1 MLKFSPE
8 LLFEHTLESAAS
20 PASIYPHFPPSAI
33 SKNSPDPASNQ
44 GNEAQE
50 QARANGNN
58 NGSSNET
65 PSVNVDKDWPA
76 EETSIIEEGGPG
88 RSFGDRVPDPDN
100 AVAPSGERSEPVG
113 VPDLLGETG
122 LQDDIP
128 QIVLQDTDVDAN
140 RPAAGYSVSQEPLH
154 GDAQSPEYHQ
164 QSEGSQS
171 SDADVAASWT
181 DYIPMTDNVP
191 GLVNEVVYWQ
201 DFLEKDVD
209 VDSPISHS
217 KPYPEALLSE
227 EGDDNEEDDDSEED
241 DDAALDTI
249 SREIDL
255 WKEIATADLDMAEE
269 GNPFGDDDEEYMEDV
284 PIELA
289 VQVIKAMQVQPV
301 WRDSDGPDGA
311 GGEVTWINED
321 EFGWGEEEERPWE
334 EEDGY
339 DSQWAPSANVNPQS
353 SRLIALIFQT
363 IDGESSPS
371 SKLYIAATQYTSA

>member
-20 PASIYPHFPPSAI
+20 PASIYPHFPPSAV
-33 SKNSPDPASNQ
+33 SKNSPDPASNH

-50 QARANGNN
+50 QASANGNN
-58 NGSSNET
+58 N
-65 PSVNVDKDWPA
+65 VNMDKDWPA
-76 EETSIIEEGGPG
+76 DEASIIEEGGPG
-88 RSFGDRVPDPDN
+88 RSFDDRVPDSDN

-113 VPDLLGETG
+113 VPELLGETG

-128 QIVLQDTDVDAN
+128 QIVLEDTDVDAD

-154 GDAQSPEYHQ
+154 GDAQPPEHHQ

-217 KPYPEALLSE
+217 MPDPEALLSE
-227 EGDDNEEDDDSEED
+227 EGDDSEEDDDNEEDDDSEED
-241 DDAALDTI
+241 DDAASDAI

-255 WKEIATADLDMAEE
+255 WKEIATADLDMVEE
-269 GNPFGDDDEEYMEDV
+269 GNPFGDDEEYMDDV

-301 WRDSDGPDGA
+301 WREVDGPDGA
-311 GGEVTWINED
+311 GGEVTWSSDD
-321 EFGWGEEEERPWE
+321 EFDWGQEESRPWE

-339 DSQWAPSANVNPQS
+339 DSQWAPSASVNPKS

-363 IDGESSPS
+363 IDGESSPN
-371 SKLYIAATQYTSA
+371 SKLYIATTQYTSA